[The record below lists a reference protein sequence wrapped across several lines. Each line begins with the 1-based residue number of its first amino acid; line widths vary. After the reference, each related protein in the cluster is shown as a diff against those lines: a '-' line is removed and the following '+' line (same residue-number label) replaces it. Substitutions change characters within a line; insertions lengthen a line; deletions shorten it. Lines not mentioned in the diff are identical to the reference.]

1 MDQVKVNIIPDV
13 VYGQGVD
20 RRQSMH
26 GRVTNMDLLGDFYTA
41 DLPIERPRP
50 CGILIHGGSWE
61 RGSRK
66 QQGWWGNPAAREGH
80 VGFCPDHRYSYQ
92 STFPGPLEDMKC
104 AVRFVRKHAAEYNI
118 DPNKIYIAGG
128 SSGAHLAMMVG
139 LTPGRWEGVG
149 GHEDTSSE
157 VQAVVSI
164 AGTTLLP
171 SLAHNG
177 YLQRLMGGTLQQMGV
192 ERYLEASPYCHVHK
206 DAPPILFMHG
216 TKDQSVPYE
225 QSTIMHKLCKR
236 MYGLQVTLITVKRG
250 RHHFFLTAEQQE
262 QWLGEMFG
270 WLRETLQLE
279 KIG

>member
-1 MDQVKVNIIPDV
+1 MNQVKVDIIPDV

-20 RRQSMH
+20 RRESRH
-26 GRVTNMDLLGDFYTA
+26 GRVINMDLLGDFYTA
-41 DLPIERPRP
+41 DLPIKGPRP

-61 RGSRK
+61 RGTRK

-80 VGFCPDHRYSYQ
+80 VAFCPDHRLSYQ

-118 DPNKIYIAGG
+118 DPNKIYVAGG

-149 GHEDTSSE
+149 GHENTSSE

-164 AGTTLLP
+164 AGTMLLP
-171 SLAHNG
+171 SLAYNG
-177 YLQRLMGGTLQQMGV
+177 YLQRLIGGTIQQVGI
-192 ERYLEASPYCHVHK
+192 ERYLEASPYCYVHK
-206 DAPPILFMHG
+206 DAPPLLLMHG
-216 TKDQSVPYE
+216 TKDWHVPYE
-225 QSTIMHKLCKR
+225 QSTIMRRLCIK
-236 MYGLQVTLITVKRG
+236 MFGLKADLITAKG
-250 RHHFFLTAEQQE
+250 DGHHFFLTEEQQIK
-262 QWLGEMFG
+262 WLGKMFG

-279 KIG
+279 KQS